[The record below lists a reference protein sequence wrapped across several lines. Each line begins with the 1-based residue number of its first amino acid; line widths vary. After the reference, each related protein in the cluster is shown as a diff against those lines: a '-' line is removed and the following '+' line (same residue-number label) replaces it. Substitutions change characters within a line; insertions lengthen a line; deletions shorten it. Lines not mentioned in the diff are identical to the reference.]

1 MWWRGVPKWKRR
13 MVGSRCDN
21 ITDQR
26 QLIADTHWTL
36 TVKGGGEGQRD
47 TVSGREIWVK

>member
-1 MWWRGVPKWKRR
+1 

-26 QLIADTHWTL
+26 QLIADTHRTL

-47 TVSGREIWVK
+47 IQLAEERYELNRKIVQYSS